1 MLARRAAFRAPALSR
16 SCAFLTKM
24 KTMEAET
31 SKLSK
36 TLPDG
41 LKEIADSGVRTHDR
55 NFSRP
60 RSPGIK
66 SPVTRR

>member
-1 MLARRAAFRAPALSR
+1 
-16 SCAFLTKM
+16 M